1 MHSHLNRYCIMHKIF
16 TIIFIFLSIP
26 LFSQDGIFS
35 GNEELERLFIEA
47 EKLKLIGKND
57 QAIKV
62 YKELS
67 KKDPKISAVHYEL
80 ARLYEEEE
88 SYEKSEN
95 AITRAVS
102 LEPSNKWYRLFQA
115 ELYKEQSKFNQAI
128 QVYEALIKQ
137 DPKNQDFLMS
147 LASVYGKT
155 DDYQKIIDV
164 YNKLEKQAGIRE
176 AFTRVKFTA
185 YNEMGKENKA
195 AEEMIKLVNAY
206 PNDLTFK
213 HNLASFYKQIDQQE
227 KANVIYKEILK
238 VNPEDSKANIAIA
251 SALKSSGKDGDYL
264 NSIKAILSSPQ
275 IDLDMKIKE
284 LIPYIQKVADT
295 GDPIL
300 ANQLIDIT
308 KGLDEVHGADAKIY
322 AVQGDLLKYT
332 GQRQAAVDSYNK
344 VLELDD
350 TVFPVWEQ
358 LMTALNETK
367 RYGQL
372 AEKSLDAID
381 LFPNKASS
389 YYYSAVALYHLGKK
403 SEALDASREAK
414 MVSAGDPNLLPKIY
428 ALQSVLAAENKDL
441 DIASKLINAAKE
453 ISSTSEEVLY
463 FNYLYASV
471 VDKDIDA
478 TIDLIK
484 TALTQNPDQGKLQF
498 VRGQALLK
506 KAPEDA
512 INYFTQLGD
521 AYNYSEDCQ
530 ILELL
535 GDAYAMSGSKE
546 EAVKQWE
553 KSLGLN
559 AYNKSS
565 LEKKIQTQSIK

>member
-16 TIIFIFLSIP
+16 TIIFFLLSFP

-80 ARLYEEEE
+80 ARLYEEQE

-95 AITRAVS
+95 AITKAVS
-102 LEPSNKWYRLFQA
+102 LEPSNKWYKLFQA
-115 ELYKEQSKFNQAI
+115 ELFKEQAKYNQAI

-195 AEEMIKLVNAY
+195 AEELLKLVNAY
-206 PNDLTFK
+206 PNDVSFK

-227 KANVIYKEILK
+227 KAQVIYKDILAI
-238 VNPEDSKANIAIA
+238 NPEDSKANIAIA
-251 SALKSSGKDGDYL
+251 SSLKSSGQDGDYL
-264 NSIKAILSSPQ
+264 NSIGSILSSPQ

-284 LIPYIQKVADT
+284 LIPYIQKVADS

-308 KGLDEVHGADAKIY
+308 DDLAEVHGADAKIY
-322 AVQGDLLKYT
+322 AVKGDLLKYT
-332 GQRQAAVDSYNK
+332 GQRQAAVESYYK

-358 LMTALNETK
+358 LMTALNETH
-367 RYGQL
+367 RYGAL
-372 AEKSLDAID
+372 AETSIEAID
-381 LFPNKASS
+381 LFPNKAAS
-389 YYYSAVALYHLGKK
+389 YYYSAIALYHLGKK
-403 SEALDASREAK
+403 SDALEASREAK

-441 DIASKLINAAKE
+441 DIASKLINAAKD
-453 ISSTSEEVLY
+453 ISSTSEDVLY
-463 FNYLYASV
+463 FNYLHASFV
-471 VDKDIDA
+471 EQDVEAAIE
-478 TIDLIK
+478 LIK
-484 TALTQNPDQGKLQF
+484 SALAKNPDQGKLQF
-498 VRGQALLK
+498 VRGKELLK
-506 KAPEDA
+506 SSPEA
-512 INYFTQLGD
+512 AVRYLSQLTD
-521 AYNYSEDCQ
+521 YDNSEDCQ
-530 ILELL
+530 LLELL
-535 GDAYAMSGSKE
+535 GDAYSLSGSKE
-546 EAVKQWE
+546 EAVKHWE
-553 KSLGLN
+553 KSLELN
-559 AYNKSS
+559 AYNKPS
-565 LEKKIQTQSIK
+565 LEKKILSQSIK

>member
-1 MHSHLNRYCIMHKIF
+1 MHSHLNRYYIMHKIF
-16 TIIFIFLSIP
+16 TIIFVFLSIP

-80 ARLYEEEE
+80 ARLYEGQEN
-88 SYEKSEN
+88 YEKSES

-102 LEPSNKWYRLFQA
+102 LEPSNKWYKLFQA
-115 ELYKEQSKFNQAI
+115 ELFKEQSKYNQAI
-128 QVYEALIKQ
+128 QVYEGLIKQ

-164 YNKLEKQAGIRE
+164 YNKLEKQAGIR
-176 AFTRVKFTA
+176 ASFTKVKFTA
-185 YNEMGKENKA
+185 YNKMGKQNKA
-195 AEEMIKLVNAY
+195 AEEMIKLLNAY
-206 PNDLTFK
+206 PNDLTIK

-227 KANVIYKEILK
+227 KANVIYKDILK
-238 VNPEDSKANIAIA
+238 INPEDSKANIAVA
-251 SALKSSGKDGDYL
+251 STLKSSGKDSDYL
-264 NSIKAILSSPQ
+264 NSIQSILSSPQ

-295 GDPIL
+295 ADPIL

-308 KGLDEVHGADAKIY
+308 NTLDDVHGADAKIY
-322 AVQGDLLKYT
+322 AVKGDLLKYT
-332 GQRQAAVDSYNK
+332 GQRQAAIESYSK

-350 TVFPVWEQ
+350 TVFPVWQQ
-358 LMTALNETK
+358 LMTALNETY

-372 AEKSLDAID
+372 AEKAVDAID

-389 YYYSAVALYHLGKK
+389 YYYNAVALYHLGKK
-403 SEALDASREAK
+403 SEALEASREAK
-414 MVSAGDPNLLPKIY
+414 MISAGDPKLLPNIY

-441 DIASKLINAAKE
+441 DIAAKLISAAKE
-453 ISSTSEEVLY
+453 INSSSEDVLY
-463 FNYLYASV
+463 FNYLFASLIN
-471 VDKDIDA
+471 KDVESS
-478 TIDLIK
+478 IDLIK
-484 TALTQNPDQGKLQF
+484 SALAKNPDQGKLQF
-498 VRGQALLK
+498 IRGQELLK
-506 KAPEDA
+506 NSAASA
-512 INYFTQLGD
+512 IAYLTQLGASYD
-521 AYNYSEDCQ
+521 YSEDAQ
-530 ILELL
+530 LLELL
-535 GDAYAMSGSKE
+535 GDAYALSGSKE
-546 EAVKQWE
+546 EAVKHWE
-553 KSLGLN
+553 KSLSLN
-559 AYNKSS
+559 AYNKSG